1 MAGIKMQEIESSNI
15 EAAGFDKESSTMRI
29 RFKSGNEYDYI
40 GFPEDLYEDFL
51 NAPSAGKYFSQ
62 NIRNQYR
69 GEKV

>member
-1 MAGIKMQEIESSNI
+1 MAGIKMEEVSSSNI
-15 EAAGFDKESSTMRI
+15 EAIGFNKESSTLRV
-29 RFKSGNEYDYI
+29 RFKGGDEWDYI

-51 NAPSAGKYFSQ
+51 SAPSAGKYFSQ